1 MLPAMASLDMSKIIK
16 PWKLDAQ
23 PTYVFINAKL
33 IDPLK
38 EEVVENATIKTSGG
52 KILSVDTDG
61 STPPNTTDG
70 AIIIDLKGKHVSPGL
85 IDCHVHIA
93 VVPGEANLSAYS
105 GMTEKISL
113 IRQPWVLKSMLERG
127 FTSVRDCGGA
137 SLAMKEAV
145 EEGICIGPR
154 LFISG
159 YALSQ
164 TGGHGDMRS
173 SHDQSPCSCGTVS
186 GISRI
191 IDGTSEC
198 FRVARD
204 ELRQGAD
211 FIKIMG
217 GGGISSATD
226 KVENLQFSDE
236 EIKAIVTAAKNN
248 GTYVTSHS
256 YTPQAIQQAIR
267 QGVRGIEHGNLLDEE
282 TAKLMAETGTFLT
295 PTLITHVMSKQLNFL
310 PPISA
315 SKNEDV
321 LLKGLGAIKIAA
333 DAGVTICFGTD
344 LLGPLHFA
352 QSKEFSVRSQV
363 QTAGQILRSATVNAA
378 KLLMK
383 ENELGQVKAGF
394 AADFIILDGNPLKDI
409 TLLDR
414 TEESILAVVKDG
426 RVMSSKWS
434 DIKVD
439 VSPRP

>member
-1 MLPAMASLDMSKIIK
+1 MDMAKIIK

-23 PTYVFINAKL
+23 PTYIFTNAKL
-33 IDPLK
+33 VDP
-38 EEVVENATIKTSGG
+38 VQAQVTDNVTIKTVGG
-52 KILSVDTDG
+52 KIVSVDTNS
-61 STPPNTTDG
+61 STSLTTAEG
-70 AIIIDLKGKHVSPGL
+70 EIVVDLNGKHICPGL

-93 VVPGEANLSAYS
+93 VVPGEANLSAYQS
-105 GMTEKISL
+105 MTERISL
-113 IRQPWVLKSMLERG
+113 IRQPWVLKPMIERG

-137 SLAMKEAV
+137 TLAMKEAV
-145 EEGICIGPR
+145 EEGICVGPR
-154 LFISG
+154 LFIAG

-173 SHDQSPCSCGTVS
+173 SHDQSPCSCGAVS

-191 IDGTSEC
+191 VDGPSEC

-217 GGGISSATD
+217 GGGIASATD
-226 KVENLQFSDE
+226 
-236 EIKAIVTAAKNN
+236 KAIVTAAKNN

-267 QGVRGIEHGNLLDEE
+267 QGVRGIEHGNLIDEE
-282 TAKLMAETGTFLT
+282 TAKLMAEAGTFLT

-315 SKNEDV
+315 AKNDEV
-321 LLKGLGAIKIAA
+321 LQKGLHAIKIAT
-333 DAGVTICFGTD
+333 DAGVTVCFGTD

-363 QTAGQILRSATVNAA
+363 QTPAEILRSATVNAA
-378 KLLMK
+378 KLLMR
-383 ENELGQVKAGF
+383 ENELGQIKEGY
-394 AADFIILDGNPLKDI
+394 AADFIVLNANPLEDITILDRAAEN
-409 TLLDR
+409 
-414 TEESILAVVKDG
+414 ILAVVKDG
-426 RVMSSKWS
+426 RVLTSKL
-434 DIKVD
+434 DDVKVD
-439 VSPRP
+439 VQSRP

>member
-1 MLPAMASLDMSKIIK
+1 MANMDMAKIIK

-23 PTYVFINAKL
+23 PTYIFTNTKL
-33 IDPLK
+33 VDP
-38 EEVVENATIKTSGG
+38 VQAQVTENVTIKTVGG
-52 KILSVDTDG
+52 KIVSVNTNSSTSPTTIDG
-61 STPPNTTDG
+61 E
-70 AIIIDLKGKHVSPGL
+70 IVVDLNGKHICPGL

-93 VVPGEANLSAYS
+93 VVPGEANLSAYQS
-105 GMTEKISL
+105 MTERISL
-113 IRQPWVLKSMLERG
+113 IRQPWVLKPMIERG
-127 FTSVRDCGGA
+127 FTSIRDCGGA
-137 SLAMKEAV
+137 TLAMKEAV
-145 EEGICIGPR
+145 EDGICVGPR
-154 LFISG
+154 LFIAG

-191 IDGTSEC
+191 VDGPSEC

-211 FIKIMG
+211 FIKTMG
-217 GGGISSATD
+217 GGGIASATD

-267 QGVRGIEHGNLLDEE
+267 QGVRGIEHGNLIDEE
-282 TAKLMAETGTFLT
+282 TAKLMAEAGTFLT
-295 PTLITHVMSKQLNFL
+295 PTLVTHVMSKQLNFL

-315 SKNEDV
+315 AKNDEV
-321 LLKGLGAIKIAA
+321 LQKGLRAIKIAT
-333 DAGVTICFGTD
+333 DAGVTVCFGTD

-363 QTAGQILRSATVNAA
+363 QTPAEILRSATVNAA
-378 KLLMK
+378 KLLMR
-383 ENELGQVKAGF
+383 ENELGQIKEGY
-394 AADFIILDGNPLKDI
+394 AADFIVLSGNPLEDI
-409 TLLDR
+409 TILDR
-414 TEESILAVVKDG
+414 AAENILAVVKDG
-426 RVMSSKWS
+426 RVLTSKL
-434 DIKVD
+434 DD
-439 VSPRP
+439 VKIDVQSRP

>member
-1 MLPAMASLDMSKIIK
+1 MANMDMAKIIK
-16 PWKLDAQ
+16 PWTLDTQ
-23 PTYVFINAKL
+23 PTYIFTNAKL
-33 IDPLK
+33 VDPVQAN
-38 EEVVENATIKTSGG
+38 VVENVTIKTVGG
-52 KILSVDTDG
+52 KIVSVDTDS
-61 STPPNTTDG
+61 STSSNHAEG
-70 AIIIDLKGKHVSPGL
+70 EIVVDLKGKHICPGL

-93 VVPGEANLSAYS
+93 VVPGEASLSAYQS
-105 GMTEKISL
+105 MTERISL
-113 IRQPWVLKSMLERG
+113 IRQPWVLKPMIERG

-137 SLAMKEAV
+137 TLAMKEAV
-145 EEGICIGPR
+145 EEGVCIGPR
-154 LFISG
+154 LFIAG

-191 IDGTSEC
+191 VDGPSEC

-217 GGGISSATD
+217 GGGIASATD
-226 KVENLQFSDE
+226 KIENLQFSDE

-267 QGVRGIEHGNLLDEE
+267 QGVRGIEHGNLIDEE
-282 TAKLMAETGTFLT
+282 TAKLMAEAGTFLT

-310 PPISA
+310 PPVSA
-315 SKNEDV
+315 AKNDEV
-321 LLKGLGAIKIAA
+321 LQKGLHAIKIAT
-333 DAGVTICFGTD
+333 DAGVTVCFGTD

-363 QTAGQILRSATVNAA
+363 QTPAQILRSATVNAA
-378 KLLMK
+378 KLLMR
-383 ENELGQVKAGF
+383 EHELGQIKEGY
-394 AADFIILDGNPLKDI
+394 AADFIVLNANPLEDITILDRAAEN
-409 TLLDR
+409 
-414 TEESILAVVKDG
+414 ILAVIKDG
-426 RVMSSKWS
+426 RVLTSKL
-434 DIKVD
+434 DEVKID
-439 VSPRP
+439 VQNRP

>member
-1 MLPAMASLDMSKIIK
+1 MDMAKIIK
-16 PWKLDAQ
+16 PWKLDTQ
-23 PTYVFINAKL
+23 PTYIFTNAKL
-33 IDPLK
+33 VDPVQAQVIDN
-38 EEVVENATIKTSGG
+38 VTIKTTGG
-52 KILSVDTDG
+52 KIASVDTNS
-61 STPPNTTDG
+61 STSPTTTDG
-70 AIIIDLKGKHVSPGL
+70 EIVVDLKGKHVCPGL

-93 VVPGEANLSAYS
+93 VVPGEANLSAYQS
-105 GMTEKISL
+105 MTERISL
-113 IRQPWVLKSMLERG
+113 IRQPWVLKPMIERG

-137 SLAMKEAV
+137 TLAMKEAV
-145 EEGICIGPR
+145 EEGICVGPR
-154 LFISG
+154 LFIAG

-191 IDGTSEC
+191 VDGPSEC

-217 GGGISSATD
+217 GGGIASATD

-267 QGVRGIEHGNLLDEE
+267 QGVRGIEHGNLIDEE
-282 TAKLMAETGTFLT
+282 TAKLMAEAGTFLT

-315 SKNEDV
+315 AKNDEV
-321 LLKGLGAIKIAA
+321 LQRGLHAIKIAT
-333 DAGVTICFGTD
+333 DAGVTVCFGTD

-363 QTAGQILRSATVNAA
+363 QTSAEILRSATVNAA
-378 KLLMK
+378 KLLMR
-383 ENELGQVKAGF
+383 ENELGQIKEGH
-394 AADFIILDGNPLKDI
+394 AADFIVLNGNPLEDI
-409 TLLDR
+409 TILDR
-414 TEESILAVVKDG
+414 AAENILAVVKDG
-426 RVMSSKWS
+426 RVLTSKL
-434 DIKVD
+434 DDVKVD
-439 VSPRP
+439 VQSRP

>member
-1 MLPAMASLDMSKIIK
+1 MANLDLSKIIK
-16 PWKLDAQ
+16 PWKLDVQ
-23 PTYVFINAKL
+23 PTYVFKNAKL
-33 IDPLK
+33 VDPLQAQ
-38 EEVVENATIKTSGG
+38 VTENVTIKTSGG
-52 KILSVDTDG
+52 KIISVS
-61 STPPNTTDG
+61 STPPSGSDDETV
-70 AIIIDLKGKHVSPGL
+70 IDLKGKYVCPGL

-93 VVPGEANLSAYS
+93 VVPGEANLSSYNA
-105 GMTEKISL
+105 MTERVSL
-113 IRQPWVLKSMLERG
+113 IRQPWVLKPMLERG

-145 EEGICIGPR
+145 EEGVVIGPR
-154 LFISG
+154 LFIAG

-173 SHDQSPCSCGTVS
+173 SHDQTPCSCGAVS

-191 IDGTSEC
+191 VDGTSEC

-217 GGGISSATD
+217 GGGIASATD

-267 QGVRGIEHGNLLDEE
+267 QGVRGIEHGNLMNAE

-315 SKNEDV
+315 AKNDEV
-321 LLKGLGAIKIAA
+321 LQKGLEAIKLAT

-363 QTAGQILRSATVNAA
+363 QKPAEILRSATVNAA
-378 KLLMK
+378 KLLMR
-383 ENELGQVKAGF
+383 ENELGQVKEGF
-394 AADFIILDGNPLKDI
+394 LADFIVLKGNPLEDI
-409 TLLDR
+409 TILDR
-414 TEESILAVVKDG
+414 AEGNVLAVVKDG
-426 RVMSSKWS
+426 RVVLSRWA
-434 DIKVD
+434 DVKVD
-439 VSPRP
+439 VRSRP

>member
-1 MLPAMASLDMSKIIK
+1 MANIDMSKIIK
-16 PWKLDAQ
+16 PWKLDAHT
-23 PTYVFINAKL
+23 TYTFTNAKL
-33 IDPLK
+33 IDPI
-38 EEVVENATIKTSGG
+38 EERVVENVTIKTSGG
-52 KILSVDTDG
+52 KILSIDTTESATPSATDG
-61 STPPNTTDG
+61 EI
-70 AIIIDLKGKHVSPGL
+70 AIDLKGKHVCPGL

-93 VVPGEANLSAYS
+93 VVPGEASLSAYRD
-105 GMTEKISL
+105 MTERISL
-113 IRQPWVLKSMLERG
+113 IRQPWVLKPMLDRG

-137 SLAMKEAV
+137 TLAMKEAV
-145 EEGICIGPR
+145 EEGVCLGPR
-154 LFISG
+154 LFIAG

-191 IDGTSEC
+191 VDGTSEC

-217 GGGISSATD
+217 GGGIASATD
-226 KVENLQFSDE
+226 KIENLQFSDE

-267 QGVRGIEHGNLLDEE
+267 QGVRGIEHGNLLDAE
-282 TAKLMAETGTFLT
+282 TAKLMAETDTFLT

-310 PPISA
+310 PPVSA
-315 SKNEDV
+315 AKNEDV
-321 LLKGLGAIKIAA
+321 LKRGLEAIKIAS
-333 DAGVTICFGTD
+333 DAGVTVCFGTD

-363 QTAGQILRSATVNAA
+363 QTPGQILRSATVNAA

-383 ENELGQVKAGF
+383 EDELGQVKEGF
-394 AADFIILDGNPLKDI
+394 YADFVVLDGNPLEDI

-414 TEESILAVVKDG
+414 SESSILAVIKDG
-426 RVMSSKWS
+426 RVVSSKSS
-434 DIKVD
+434 DVKVD
-439 VSPRP
+439 VSNRP

>member
-1 MLPAMASLDMSKIIK
+1 MANLDLSKIIK
-16 PWKLDAQ
+16 PWKLDTQ
-23 PTYVFINAKL
+23 PTYLFTNAKL
-33 IDPLK
+33 VDPLQAHIT
-38 EEVVENATIKTSGG
+38 ENVTIRTSGG
-52 KILSVDTDG
+52 RITSVS
-61 STPPNTTDG
+61 STPPTINDDE
-70 AIIIDLKGKHVSPGL
+70 IVIDLKGKYICPGL

-93 VVPGEANLSAYS
+93 VVPGEANLSSYTT
-105 GMTEKISL
+105 MTERVSL
-113 IRQPWVLKSMLERG
+113 IRQPWVLKPMLERG

-145 EEGICIGPR
+145 EEGVCIGPR
-154 LFISG
+154 LFIAG
-159 YALSQ
+159 FALSQ

-173 SHDQSPCSCGTVS
+173 SHDQTPCSCGAVS

-191 IDGTSEC
+191 VDGTAEC

-217 GGGISSATD
+217 GGGIASATD

-267 QGVRGIEHGNLLDEE
+267 QGVRGIEHGNLLDAE

-310 PPISA
+310 PPVSA
-315 SKNEDV
+315 AKNDEV
-321 LLKGLGAIKIAA
+321 LQKGLEAIKLATE
-333 DAGVTICFGTD
+333 AGVMICFGTD

-363 QTAGQILRSATVNAA
+363 QKLAEILRSATVNAA
-378 KLLMK
+378 KLLMR
-383 ENELGQVKAGF
+383 ENELGQVKEGF
-394 AADFIILDGNPLKDI
+394 LADFIVLEGNPLEDI
-409 TLLDR
+409 TILDR
-414 TEESILAVVKDG
+414 SEENILAVVKDG
-426 RVMSSKWS
+426 RVVSSRWADVKA
-434 DIKVD
+434 DIQ
-439 VSPRP
+439 SRP

>member
-1 MLPAMASLDMSKIIK
+1 MANMDLSKIIK

-23 PTYVFINAKL
+23 PTYVFTNAKL
-33 IDPLK
+33 VDPLQAH
-38 EEVVENATIKTSGG
+38 VTQNVTIKTSGG
-52 KILSVDTDG
+52 RILSVSSKPASASDDETV
-61 STPPNTTDG
+61 
-70 AIIIDLKGKHVSPGL
+70 IDLKGKYVCPGL

-93 VVPGEANLSAYS
+93 VVPGEANLSSYNA
-105 GMTEKISL
+105 MTERVGL
-113 IRQPWVLKSMLERG
+113 IRQPWVLKPMLERG

-145 EEGICIGPR
+145 EEGVCIGPR
-154 LFISG
+154 LFIAG

-173 SHDQSPCSCGTVS
+173 SHDQTPCSCGAVS

-217 GGGISSATD
+217 GGGIASATD

-256 YTPQAIQQAIR
+256 YTPQAVQQAIR
-267 QGVRGIEHGNLLDEE
+267 QGVRGIEHGNLIDAG

-315 SKNEDV
+315 AKNDEV
-321 LLKGLGAIKIAA
+321 LQKGLEAIKLATE
-333 DAGVTICFGTD
+333 AGVTICFGTD

-363 QTAGQILRSATVNAA
+363 QKPAEILRSATVNAA
-378 KLLMK
+378 KLLMR
-383 ENELGQVKAGF
+383 ENELGQVKEGHL
-394 AADFIILDGNPLKDI
+394 ADFIVLEGNPLQDI
-409 TLLDR
+409 TVLDR
-414 TEESILAVVKDG
+414 AEENVLAVVKDG
-426 RVMSSKWS
+426 RMVSSRWAN
-434 DIKVD
+434 IKVD
-439 VSPRP
+439 VQSRP

>member
-1 MLPAMASLDMSKIIK
+1 MANLDLSKIIK
-16 PWKLDAQ
+16 PWKLDVQ
-23 PTYVFINAKL
+23 PTYIFTNAKL
-33 IDPLK
+33 VDPLQAD
-38 EEVVENATIKTSGG
+38 VTDNVTIKTSGG
-52 KILSVDTDG
+52 KIISVSSAPSSG
-61 STPPNTTDG
+61 SDDETV
-70 AIIIDLKGKHVSPGL
+70 IDLKGKYICPGL

-93 VVPGEANLSAYS
+93 VVPGEANLSSYNA
-105 GMTEKISL
+105 MTERVSL
-113 IRQPWVLKSMLERG
+113 IRQPWVLKPMLERG

-145 EEGICIGPR
+145 EEGVVIGPR
-154 LFISG
+154 LFIAG

-173 SHDQSPCSCGTVS
+173 SHDQTPCSCGAVS

-217 GGGISSATD
+217 GGGIASATD

-267 QGVRGIEHGNLLDEE
+267 QGVRGIEHGNLMDAE

-315 SKNEDV
+315 AKNDEV
-321 LLKGLGAIKIAA
+321 LQKGLEAIKLAT

-363 QTAGQILRSATVNAA
+363 QKPAEILRSATVNAA
-378 KLLMK
+378 KLLMR
-383 ENELGQVKAGF
+383 ENELGQVKEGF
-394 AADFIILDGNPLKDI
+394 LADFIVLDGNPLEDI
-409 TLLDR
+409 TVLDR
-414 TEESILAVVKDG
+414 AEENVLAVVKDG
-426 RVMSSKWS
+426 RVVSSRWA

-439 VSPRP
+439 VQSRP

>member
-1 MLPAMASLDMSKIIK
+1 MANMDMSKIIK
-16 PWKLDAQ
+16 PWKLDAH
-23 PTYVFINAKL
+23 PAYIFTNAKL
-33 IDPLK
+33 IDPLQAQ
-38 EEVVENATIKTSGG
+38 VIENATIKTSGG
-52 KILSVDTDG
+52 KILSVDTNT
-61 STPPNTTDG
+61 SNPPSTTDG
-70 AIIIDLKGKHVSPGL
+70 DIVIDLKGKYICPGL

-93 VVPGEANLSAYS
+93 VVPGEASLSAYNS
-105 GMTEKISL
+105 MTERVSL
-113 IRQPWVLKSMLERG
+113 IRQPWVLKPMIERG

-137 SLAMKEAV
+137 TLAMKEAV
-145 EEGICIGPR
+145 DEGVCIGPR
-154 LFISG
+154 LFIAG

-173 SHDQSPCSCGTVS
+173 SHDQSPCSCGAVS

-191 IDGTSEC
+191 VDGPSEC

-217 GGGISSATD
+217 GGGIASATD
-226 KVENLQFSDE
+226 KIENLQFSDE

-267 QGVRGIEHGNLLDEE
+267 QGVRGIEHGNLIDAE
-282 TAKLMAETGTFLT
+282 TAKLMAEAGAFLT

-310 PPISA
+310 PPVSA
-315 SKNEDV
+315 AKNDEV
-321 LLKGLGAIKIAA
+321 LQKGLHAIKIAT
-333 DAGVTICFGTD
+333 DAGVTVCFGTD

-363 QTAGQILRSATVNAA
+363 QTPAQILRSATVNAA

-383 ENELGQVKAGF
+383 DNELGQVKEGF
-394 AADFIILDGNPLKDI
+394 AADFIVLNGNPLDDI
-409 TLLDR
+409 TVLDR
-414 TEESILAVVKDG
+414 TEENILAVIKDG
-426 RVMSSKWS
+426 RVLTSKLT
-434 DIKVD
+434 DVKVD
-439 VSPRP
+439 VLNRP

>member
-1 MLPAMASLDMSKIIK
+1 MANMDMAKIIK

-23 PTYVFINAKL
+23 PTYIFTNAKL
-33 IDPLK
+33 VDPEQAK
-38 EEVVENATIKTSGG
+38 VVENVTIKTVGG
-52 KILSVDTDG
+52 KIVSVDTTSSTSPTAADG
-61 STPPNTTDG
+61 E
-70 AIIIDLKGKHVSPGL
+70 IVVDLNGKHICPGL

-93 VVPGEANLSAYS
+93 VVPGEANLSAYQS
-105 GMTEKISL
+105 MTERISL
-113 IRQPWVLKSMLERG
+113 IRQPWVLKPMIERG

-137 SLAMKEAV
+137 TLAMKEAV
-145 EEGICIGPR
+145 EEGICVGPR
-154 LFISG
+154 LFIAG

-173 SHDQSPCSCGTVS
+173 SHDQSPCSCGAVS

-191 IDGTSEC
+191 VDGPSEC

-217 GGGISSATD
+217 GGGIASATD

-267 QGVRGIEHGNLLDEE
+267 QGVRGIEHGNLIDEE
-282 TAKLMAETGTFLT
+282 TAKLMAEAGTFLT

-315 SKNEDV
+315 AKNDEV
-321 LLKGLGAIKIAA
+321 LQKGLHAIKIAT
-333 DAGVTICFGTD
+333 DAGVTVCFGTD

-363 QTAGQILRSATVNAA
+363 QTPAEILRSATVNAA
-378 KLLMK
+378 KLLMR
-383 ENELGQVKAGF
+383 ENELGQIKEGY
-394 AADFIILDGNPLKDI
+394 AADFIVLNGNPLEDI
-409 TLLDR
+409 TILDR
-414 TEESILAVVKDG
+414 AAETILAVVKDG
-426 RVMSSKWS
+426 RVLTSKL
-434 DIKVD
+434 DDVKVD
-439 VSPRP
+439 VQSRP

>member
-1 MLPAMASLDMSKIIK
+1 MANMDMAKIIK

-23 PTYVFINAKL
+23 PTYIFTNAKL
-33 IDPLK
+33 VDP
-38 EEVVENATIKTSGG
+38 VQAQVTDNVTIKTVGG
-52 KILSVDTDG
+52 KIVSVDTNS
-61 STPPNTTDG
+61 STSPTATDG
-70 AIIIDLKGKHVSPGL
+70 EIVVDLNGKHICPGL

-93 VVPGEANLSAYS
+93 VVPGEANLSAYQS
-105 GMTEKISL
+105 MTERISL
-113 IRQPWVLKSMLERG
+113 IRQPWVLKPMIERG

-137 SLAMKEAV
+137 TLAMKEAV
-145 EEGICIGPR
+145 EEGICVGPR
-154 LFISG
+154 LFIAG

-173 SHDQSPCSCGTVS
+173 SHDQSPCSCGAVS

-191 IDGTSEC
+191 VDGPSEC

-217 GGGISSATD
+217 GGGIASATD

-267 QGVRGIEHGNLLDEE
+267 QGVRGIEHGNLIDEE
-282 TAKLMAETGTFLT
+282 TAKLMAEAGTFLT

-315 SKNEDV
+315 AKNDEV
-321 LLKGLGAIKIAA
+321 LQKGLHAIKIAT
-333 DAGVTICFGTD
+333 DAGVTVCFGTD

-363 QTAGQILRSATVNAA
+363 QTPAEILRSATVNAA
-378 KLLMK
+378 KLLMR
-383 ENELGQVKAGF
+383 ENELGQIKEGY
-394 AADFIILDGNPLKDI
+394 AADFIVLNGNPLEDI
-409 TLLDR
+409 TILDR
-414 TEESILAVVKDG
+414 AAENILAVVKDG
-426 RVMSSKWS
+426 RVLTSKL
-434 DIKVD
+434 DNIKVD
-439 VSPRP
+439 VQSRP

>member
-1 MLPAMASLDMSKIIK
+1 MDMAKIIK

-23 PTYVFINAKL
+23 PTYIFTNAKL
-33 IDPLK
+33 VDP
-38 EEVVENATIKTSGG
+38 VQAQVTDNVTIKTVGG
-52 KILSVDTDG
+52 KIVSVDTNS
-61 STPPNTTDG
+61 STSLTTAEG
-70 AIIIDLKGKHVSPGL
+70 EIVVDLNGKHICPGL

-93 VVPGEANLSAYS
+93 VVPGEANLSAYQS
-105 GMTEKISL
+105 MTERISL
-113 IRQPWVLKSMLERG
+113 IRQPWVLKPMIERG

-137 SLAMKEAV
+137 TLAMKEAV
-145 EEGICIGPR
+145 EEGICVGPR
-154 LFISG
+154 LFIAG

-173 SHDQSPCSCGTVS
+173 SHDQSPCSCGAVS

-191 IDGTSEC
+191 VDGPSEC

-217 GGGISSATD
+217 GGGIASATD

-267 QGVRGIEHGNLLDEE
+267 QGVRGIEHGNLIDEE
-282 TAKLMAETGTFLT
+282 TAKLMAEAGTFLT

-315 SKNEDV
+315 AKNDEV
-321 LLKGLGAIKIAA
+321 LQKGLHAIKIAT
-333 DAGVTICFGTD
+333 DAGVTVCFGTD

-363 QTAGQILRSATVNAA
+363 QTPAEILRSATVNAA
-378 KLLMK
+378 KLLMR
-383 ENELGQVKAGF
+383 ENELGQIKEGY
-394 AADFIILDGNPLKDI
+394 AADFIVLNANPLEDITILDRAAEN
-409 TLLDR
+409 
-414 TEESILAVVKDG
+414 ILAVVKDG
-426 RVMSSKWS
+426 RVLTSKL
-434 DIKVD
+434 DDVKVD
-439 VSPRP
+439 VQSRP

>member
-1 MLPAMASLDMSKIIK
+1 MANMDMAKIIK

-23 PTYVFINAKL
+23 PTYIFTNAKL
-33 IDPLK
+33 VDPEQAK
-38 EEVVENATIKTSGG
+38 VVENVTIKTVGG
-52 KILSVDTDG
+52 KIVSVDTNS
-61 STPPNTTDG
+61 STSPTATDG
-70 AIIIDLKGKHVSPGL
+70 EIVVDLNGKYVCPGL

-93 VVPGEANLSAYS
+93 VVPGEANLSAYQS
-105 GMTEKISL
+105 MTERISL
-113 IRQPWVLKSMLERG
+113 IRQPWVLKPMIERG

-137 SLAMKEAV
+137 TLAMKEAV
-145 EEGICIGPR
+145 EEGICVGPR
-154 LFISG
+154 LFIAG

-173 SHDQSPCSCGTVS
+173 SHDQSPCSCGAVS

-191 IDGTSEC
+191 VDGPSEC

-217 GGGISSATD
+217 GGGIASATD

-267 QGVRGIEHGNLLDEE
+267 QGVRGIEHGNLIDEE
-282 TAKLMAETGTFLT
+282 TAKLMAEAGTFLT

-315 SKNEDV
+315 AKNDEV
-321 LLKGLGAIKIAA
+321 LQKGLHAIKIAT
-333 DAGVTICFGTD
+333 DAGVTVCFGTD

-363 QTAGQILRSATVNAA
+363 QTPAEILRSATVNAA
-378 KLLMK
+378 KLLMR
-383 ENELGQVKAGF
+383 ENELGQIKEGY
-394 AADFIILDGNPLKDI
+394 AADFIVLNGNPLEDI
-409 TLLDR
+409 TILDR
-414 TEESILAVVKDG
+414 AAENILAVVKDG
-426 RVMSSKWS
+426 RVLTSKL
-434 DIKVD
+434 DDVKVD
-439 VSPRP
+439 VESRP

>member
-1 MLPAMASLDMSKIIK
+1 MANFDLTKIIK

-23 PTYVFINAKL
+23 PTYVFTNAKL
-33 IDPLK
+33 VDPLQAHVT
-38 EEVVENATIKTSGG
+38 EHVTIKTSGG
-52 KILSVDTDG
+52 RIISVSSASSSG
-61 STPPNTTDG
+61 SDDETV
-70 AIIIDLKGKHVSPGL
+70 IDLKGKYVCPGL

-93 VVPGEANLSAYS
+93 VVPGEANLSSYNA
-105 GMTEKISL
+105 MTERVSL
-113 IRQPWVLKSMLERG
+113 IRQPWVLKPMLERG

-137 SLAMKEAV
+137 SLAMKEAL
-145 EEGICIGPR
+145 EEGVVIGPR
-154 LFISG
+154 LFIAG

-173 SHDQSPCSCGTVS
+173 SHDQTPCSCGAVS

-217 GGGISSATD
+217 GGGIASATD

-267 QGVRGIEHGNLLDEE
+267 QGVRGIEHGNLIDAE

-315 SKNEDV
+315 AKNDEV
-321 LLKGLGAIKIAA
+321 LQKGLEAIKLAT

-363 QTAGQILRSATVNAA
+363 QKPAEILRSATVNAA
-378 KLLMK
+378 KLLMR
-383 ENELGQVKAGF
+383 ENELGQVKEGSL
-394 AADFIILDGNPLKDI
+394 ADFIVLNGNPLEDI
-409 TLLDR
+409 TILDR
-414 TEESILAVVKDG
+414 AEGNVLAVVKDG
-426 RVMSSKWS
+426 RVVSSRWA
-434 DIKVD
+434 DVKVD
-439 VSPRP
+439 VRSRP

>member
-1 MLPAMASLDMSKIIK
+1 MANMDMAKIIK

-23 PTYVFINAKL
+23 PIYIFTNAKL
-33 IDPLK
+33 VDPEQAK
-38 EEVVENATIKTSGG
+38 VVENVTIKTVGG
-52 KILSVDTDG
+52 KIVSVDTNS
-61 STPPNTTDG
+61 STSPTTTDG
-70 AIIIDLKGKHVSPGL
+70 EIVVDLNGKHLCPGL

-93 VVPGEANLSAYS
+93 VVPGEANLSAYQS
-105 GMTEKISL
+105 MTERISL
-113 IRQPWVLKSMLERG
+113 IRQPWVLKPMIERG

-137 SLAMKEAV
+137 TLAMKEAV
-145 EEGICIGPR
+145 EEGICVGPR
-154 LFISG
+154 LFIAG

-173 SHDQSPCSCGTVS
+173 SHDQSPCSCGAVS

-191 IDGTSEC
+191 VDGPSEC

-217 GGGISSATD
+217 GGGIASATD

-267 QGVRGIEHGNLLDEE
+267 QGVRGIEHGNLIDEE
-282 TAKLMAETGTFLT
+282 TAKLMAEAGTFLT

-315 SKNEDV
+315 AKNDEV
-321 LLKGLGAIKIAA
+321 LQKGLHAIKIAT
-333 DAGVTICFGTD
+333 DAGVAVCFGTD

-363 QTAGQILRSATVNAA
+363 QTPAEILRSATVNAA
-378 KLLMK
+378 KLLMR
-383 ENELGQVKAGF
+383 ENELGQIKEGY
-394 AADFIILDGNPLKDI
+394 AADFIVLNANPLEDITILDRAAEN
-409 TLLDR
+409 
-414 TEESILAVVKDG
+414 ILAVVKDG
-426 RVMSSKWS
+426 RVLTSKL
-434 DIKVD
+434 DDVKVD
-439 VSPRP
+439 VQSRP

>member
-1 MLPAMASLDMSKIIK
+1 MANIDMSKIIK

-23 PTYVFINAKL
+23 PMYVFTNAKL
-33 IDPLK
+33 VDPLK
-38 EEVVENATIKTSGG
+38 GQVVDNATVKTSGG
-52 KILSVDTDG
+52 KILSIDTDTSAPP
-61 STPPNTTDG
+61 STTG
-70 AIIIDLKGKHVSPGL
+70 GEIVIDLKGKHVCPGL

-93 VVPGEANLSAYS
+93 VVPGEASLSAYRD
-105 GMTEKISL
+105 MTERISL
-113 IRQPWVLKSMLERG
+113 IRQPWVLKPMLDRG

-137 SLAMKEAV
+137 TLAMKEAV
-145 EEGICIGPR
+145 EEGVCIGPR
-154 LFISG
+154 LFIAG

-173 SHDQSPCSCGTVS
+173 SHDQSPCSCGAVS

-191 IDGTSEC
+191 VDGPSEC
-198 FRVARD
+198 FKVARD

-217 GGGISSATD
+217 GGGIASATD
-226 KVENLQFSDE
+226 KIENLQFSDE

-267 QGVRGIEHGNLLDEE
+267 QGVRGIEHGNLIDAE
-282 TAKLMAETGTFLT
+282 TAKLMAESGTFLT

-310 PPISA
+310 PPVSA
-315 SKNEDV
+315 AKNDDI
-321 LLKGLGAIKIAA
+321 LQKGLEAIKIAT

-363 QTAGQILRSATVNAA
+363 QTPLEILRSATVNAA

-383 ENELGQVKAGF
+383 GDELGQIKEGF
-394 AADFIILDGNPLKDI
+394 AADFLVLDGNPLEDI
-409 TLLDR
+409 ALLDR
-414 TEESILAVVKDG
+414 AEENILAVIKDG
-426 RVMSSKWS
+426 RIVSSKFS

-439 VSPRP
+439 VQSRP

>member
-1 MLPAMASLDMSKIIK
+1 MDMAKIIK

-23 PTYVFINAKL
+23 PTYLFTNAKL
-33 IDPLK
+33 VDPL
-38 EEVVENATIKTSGG
+38 EGRVVENVSFKTSGG
-52 KILSVDTDG
+52 KIVSIDTST
-61 STPPNTTDG
+61 STPSSTADG
-70 AIIIDLKGKHVSPGL
+70 EIVVDLKGKHVCPGL

-93 VVPGEANLSAYS
+93 VVPGEASLSAYNS
-105 GMTEKISL
+105 MTERMSL

-137 SLAMKEAV
+137 ALAMKEAV

-154 LFISG
+154 LFIAG

-173 SHDQSPCSCGTVS
+173 SHDQRPCSCGTVS

-217 GGGISSATD
+217 GGGVASATD
-226 KVENLQFSDE
+226 KIENLQFSDE
-236 EIKAIVTAAKNN
+236 EIKAIVTAARNN

-267 QGVRGIEHGNLLDEE
+267 QGVRGIEHGNLIDAE
-282 TAKLMAETGTFLT
+282 TAKMMAEAGAFLT
-295 PTLITHVMSKQLNFL
+295 PTLIAHVMSKQLNFL

-315 SKNEDV
+315 AKNDEV
-321 LLKGLGAIKIAA
+321 LEKGLHAIKIAT
-333 DAGVTICFGTD
+333 DAGVTVCFGTD
-344 LLGPLHFA
+344 LLGPMHFA

-363 QTAGQILRSATVNAA
+363 QTPVQILRSATTNAA
-378 KLLMK
+378 RLLMK
-383 ENELGQVKAGF
+383 ENELGQVKEGF
-394 AADFIILDGNPLKDI
+394 AADFIVLNGNPLEDI

-414 TEESILAVVKDG
+414 SEENILAVVKDG
-426 RVMSSKWS
+426 RVVSSKWS

-439 VSPRP
+439 LQSRP

>member
-1 MLPAMASLDMSKIIK
+1 MDMAKIVK

-23 PTYVFINAKL
+23 PTYIFTNAKL
-33 IDPLK
+33 VDP
-38 EEVVENATIKTSGG
+38 VQAQVTDNVTIKTVGG
-52 KILSVDTDG
+52 KIVSVETNNSTSPTITDG
-61 STPPNTTDG
+61 E
-70 AIIIDLKGKHVSPGL
+70 IVVDLNGKHICPGL

-93 VVPGEANLSAYS
+93 VVPGEANLSAYQS
-105 GMTEKISL
+105 MTERISL
-113 IRQPWVLKSMLERG
+113 IRQPWVLKPMIERG

-145 EEGICIGPR
+145 EEGICVGPR
-154 LFISG
+154 LFIAG

-191 IDGTSEC
+191 VDGPSEC

-217 GGGISSATD
+217 GGGIASATD

-267 QGVRGIEHGNLLDEE
+267 QGVRGIEHGNLIDEE
-282 TAKLMAETGTFLT
+282 TAKLMAEAGTFLT

-315 SKNEDV
+315 AKNDEV
-321 LLKGLGAIKIAA
+321 LQKGLHAIKIAT
-333 DAGVTICFGTD
+333 DAGVTVCFGTD

-363 QTAGQILRSATVNAA
+363 QTSAQILRSATVNAA
-378 KLLMK
+378 KLLMR
-383 ENELGQVKAGF
+383 EDELGQIKEGY
-394 AADFIILDGNPLKDI
+394 AADFIVLNGNPLEDI
-409 TLLDR
+409 TILDR
-414 TEESILAVVKDG
+414 AAENVLAVVKDG
-426 RVMSSKWS
+426 RVLTSKL
-434 DIKVD
+434 DDVKVD
-439 VSPRP
+439 VQSRP

>member
-1 MLPAMASLDMSKIIK
+1 MANLDLSKIIK

-23 PTYVFINAKL
+23 PTYVFTNAKL
-33 IDPLK
+33 VDPLQAH
-38 EEVVENATIKTSGG
+38 VTENVTIKTSGG
-52 KILSVDTDG
+52 KIVSV
-61 STPPNTTDG
+61 SSAPPSITGDEIT
-70 AIIIDLKGKHVSPGL
+70 IDLKGKYVCPGL

-93 VVPGEANLSAYS
+93 VVPGEANLSSYNA
-105 GMTEKISL
+105 MTERVSL
-113 IRQPWVLKSMLERG
+113 LRQPWVLKPMLERG

-145 EEGICIGPR
+145 EDGVCIGPR
-154 LFISG
+154 LFIAG

-173 SHDQSPCSCGTVS
+173 SHDQSPCSCGAVS

-217 GGGISSATD
+217 GGGIASATD
-226 KVENLQFSDE
+226 KIENLQFSDE

-267 QGVRGIEHGNLLDEE
+267 QGVRGIEHGNLLDAE

-310 PPISA
+310 PPASA
-315 SKNEDV
+315 AKNESV
-321 LLKGLGAIKIAA
+321 LQKGLEAIKIATE
-333 DAGVTICFGTD
+333 AGVTICFGTD

-363 QTAGQILRSATVNAA
+363 QKPAEILRSATVNVA
-378 KLLMK
+378 KLLMR
-383 ENELGQVKAGF
+383 EDELGQVKEGF
-394 AADFIILDGNPLKDI
+394 LADFIVLDKDPLEDITILD
-409 TLLDR
+409 R
-414 TEESILAVVKDG
+414 AEENVLAVVKDG
-426 RVMSSKWS
+426 RVVSSRWA

-439 VSPRP
+439 VQSRP